1 MILARRKI
9 LLEYK
14 IAQKKYEELL
24 LFVIVQYT
32 MLQYWKIAFVS
43 TVRHSFLMLYASE
56 QITLNILNVIC

>member
-43 TVRHSFLMLYASE
+43 TVRHSFLIPHAGE
-56 QITLNILNVIC
+56 QTAVNILNVIC